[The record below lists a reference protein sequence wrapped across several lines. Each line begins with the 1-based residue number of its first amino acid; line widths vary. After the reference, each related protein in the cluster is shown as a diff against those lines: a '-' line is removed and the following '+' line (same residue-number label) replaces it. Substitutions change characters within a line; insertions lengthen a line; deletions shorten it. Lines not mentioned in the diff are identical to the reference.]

1 MDIYAAENGYEG
13 IGMEVVDMYV
23 FCCQNT
29 VSQYISPWL
38 ILQLCLVEDRRSG
51 EWLEDNDAERLVG

>member
-1 MDIYAAENGYEG
+1 MEAGLRERVMLLNSFLVTQG
-13 IGMEVVDMYV
+13 ISDNN
-23 FCCQNT
+23 FP
-29 VSQYISPWL
+29 YISPWL